1 MVNATVGKQ
10 NLPGWG
16 FKRPFVFVPNFLSHQ
31 KPGLV
36 STCATCETVA
46 SSSRSDIEEVWM
58 LPEDGAVCDGMWS
71 KFWVEKLFVVLTFAF
86 VEKWRKTKNLSGG

>member
-1 MVNATVGKQ
+1 
-10 NLPGWG
+10 
-16 FKRPFVFVPNFLSHQ
+16 
-31 KPGLV
+31 
-36 STCATCETVA
+36 
-46 SSSRSDIEEVWM
+46 M